1 MNGACVWFSFFACV
15 VIVDASQHGSNV
27 MSVWA
32 FQHVPECAIDHAFVA
47 TISSLHSE
55 SPKES
60 ACLSF
65 FVVIVDRTVRQV
77 CYTQSFGQ
85 NNSSAFMG
93 YVRDLH
99 GRIEQ

>member
-1 MNGACVWFSFFACV
+1 
-15 VIVDASQHGSNV
+15 

-65 FVVIVDRTVRQV
+65 FVVIVDSTVRQV
-77 CYTQSFGQ
+77 FTLGLLVGIGQ
-85 NNSSAFMG
+85 VLFPVEILFLSYSVIVLDCHTAFILLLAKQYG
-93 YVRDLH
+93 
-99 GRIEQ
+99 GGNAF